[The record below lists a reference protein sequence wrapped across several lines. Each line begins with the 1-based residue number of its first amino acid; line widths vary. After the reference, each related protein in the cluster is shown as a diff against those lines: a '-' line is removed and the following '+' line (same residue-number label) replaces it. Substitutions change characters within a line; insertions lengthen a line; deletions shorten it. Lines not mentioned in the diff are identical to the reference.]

1 VLRRPALV
9 TLDTLVTGQGAAAEQ
24 LATDATQQTV
34 GTRTLSLRPGSH
46 ALDWVPDVTLKPR
59 TYLLRLRVEDRTGI
73 QAAQRAVV
81 RLLGVDAGFRTLGAA
96 PGDNVLLA
104 VRTDAQRLAVQLFLR
119 SRDGA
124 DQLERRPEWLG
135 GHGSDRGGLVSERRS
150 AGNDQAADRRLAEQR
165 LHGRLEAD
173 DGRIGF
179 APLVVRPA
187 TPRHRVAVVMPTS
200 TWQTYNFYDADGDG
214 WGDTWYARWK
224 TLNVDPTARTRT
236 AAFHASSAATTCNSC
251 AGSPPRAARS
261 TYADEDVER
270 FPSAAALR
278 PPTTSSSSRPHRVR
292 HHPAVRPDLRLSR
305 RRRQPDVPLRQQLL
319 PSRRPLGGTLLLVDE
334 WRSLGRP
341 EASLCGGSVPGQRP
355 GPAARPFVVDGLDA
369 APWAFEGTGLKQGDQ
384 FGLYGIEIDARSWS
398 SPRGDPGLARIP
410 TSSASAAPPR

>member
-1 VLRRPALV
+1 M

-46 ALDWVPDVTLKPR
+46 SLDWVPDVTLKPR

-104 VRTDAQRLAVQLFLR
+104 VRTDAQRLAVQLFHCGPETEPTNSNDVMNGLPVTDPIVVGW
-119 SRDGA
+119 SR
-124 DQLERRPEWLG
+124 
-135 GHGSDRGGLVSERRS
+135 
-150 AGNDQAADRRLAEQR
+150 NADRPGTIRLRIGDWPSGVYAA
-165 LHGRLEAD
+165 RLEAD

-187 TPRHRVAVVMPTS
+187 TPTPPRCRR
-200 TWQTYNFYDADGDG
+200 DADEHLADLQLLRRRRRRVGRHVVRALEDHQRRP
-214 WGDTWYARWK
+214 DPPARE
-224 TLNVDPTARTRT
+224 
-236 AAFHASSAATTCNSC
+236 
-251 AGSPPRAARS
+251 PRRS
-261 TYADEDVER
+261 V
-270 FPSAAALR
+270 PVPQLR
-278 PPTTSSSSRPHRVR
+278 PAIPALARLHGPRGRLLRRRGRRALSVGRRPPSRLRPRRLPRPHRVR

-319 PSRRPLGGTLLLVDE
+319 PSRRPLQRNAPPRRRVALARAPGGFPV
-334 WRSLGRP
+334 RS
-341 EASLCGGSVPGQRP
+341 SVPGQRP
-355 GPAARPFVVDGLDA
+355 GPAARPVRRRRPRRCAVGLRGHGPEAGRPVRSLRHRDRRPRVELAAGDA
-369 APWAFEGTGLKQGDQ
+369 VLAPG
-384 FGLYGIEIDARSWS
+384 S
-398 SPRGDPGLARIP
+398 P